1 MGSKISNSEVKTPK
15 EIEKEIERLEQN
27 DYLNG
32 NDLLYFFCQK
42 YPIPPLEKV
51 GETQEQLTS
60 AEEHFAD
67 QMWLIG
73 RAYAASPERYSYS
86 KKKKK
91 GKPKEDLLDE
101 EGYESFFQDIAR
113 IMLRDECHQEKRPIA
128 YFRGNRVDV
137 NKVINELASLSS
149 DKSIWEDIANPD
161 DGKVLDNWIVK
172 RDEDGVSPAEKA
184 AKDAAKKLYDLF
196 KNQRLFAQGK
206 PKPLEFGLAHGAD
219 SLNNVE
225 RNIQS
230 VKDSTVCVSLFAAA
244 LNSARR
250 LRDVACILETLVEIE
265 TRLAEAKKE
274 LGEGATHESLIKELF
289 SSKEEKES
297 WEKLPERANLVAR
310 GETSKSI
317 SFSSKF
323 LHFHYPKT
331 IFIYDSISAAKTK
344 FSSKNGSKLTEVFSH
359 FGDWRKEFWKNNKT
373 PLERCIKMYES
384 DYADLFAEDKKPT
397 NKELDYLK
405 HSREELIF
413 AYFLFD
419 YLLDNQSNNSARDQL
434 VTGLRHPTPKT
445 LDDSHVP
452 FHCTYITRLV
462 DELVMNG
469 DAERQNE
476 GEPSDS

>member
-73 RAYAASPERYSYS
+73 RTYAASPERYSYS

-91 GKPKEDLLDE
+91 GKPKEDLLND
-101 EGYESFFQDIAR
+101 EGYESFFQDISR
-113 IMLRDECHQEKRPIA
+113 IILREECHQKEMPVA
-128 YFRGNRVDV
+128 YFRGNRVDI
-137 NKVINELASLSS
+137 NKVINELASPNP
-149 DKSIWEDIANPD
+149 DKSIWKDIVDPD
-161 DGKVLDNWIVK
+161 NVNADNAKELDSWIGKQ
-172 RDEDGVSPAEKA
+172 DESPAKNA
-184 AKDAAKKLYDLF
+184 AQDAAERLSSLF
-196 KNQRLFAQGK
+196 KNQRLFAQDK
-206 PKPLEFGLAHGAD
+206 PEPLALDFVYSAD
-219 SLNNVE
+219 CLDNEKGIE
-225 RNIQS
+225 RNILS
-230 VKDSTVCVSLFAAA
+230 IKDSAVCVSKFAAA
-244 LNSARR
+244 LSSARR
-250 LRDVACILETLVEIE
+250 LRDIACILETLIEVKARLVKTREKLGKDATGEKLYEEIFSKGD
-265 TRLAEAKKE
+265 KK
-274 LGEGATHESLIKELF
+274 
-289 SSKEEKES
+289 S
-297 WEKLPERANLVAR
+297 WRKLPERACLVVK
-310 GETSKSI
+310 GEPSGSI

-344 FSSKNGSKLTEVFSH
+344 FSSKKNDSELTEVFSH
-359 FGDWRKEFWKNNKT
+359 FEDWRDDFWKNNKA

-384 DYADLFAEDKKPT
+384 DYANLIAEDKKPK

-405 HSREELIF
+405 HAREELIF
-413 AYFLFD
+413 AYFLLD
-419 YLLDNQSNNSARDQL
+419 HLLDNRSNNSARKRL
-434 VTGLRHPTPKT
+434 ITELRSSTT
-445 LDDSHVP
+445 ETQDDSHIP
-452 FHCTYITRLV
+452 SHCTYITRLV

-469 DAERQNE
+469 DAER
-476 GEPSDS
+476 